1 MEDKLNKD
9 ILWVE
14 QYRPSTIDD
23 LVLPENIKGTFR
35 EIISQDKIPN
45 LILSGSAG
53 VGKTSAAMV
62 LCKALNCDY
71 IIVNGSD
78 EGRLIETLRNKL
90 TQYCSSVSMS
100 GGRKVV
106 IMDEADYMTP
116 DSVQPAMRG
125 FMEKFSSN
133 CSFIFTCNFKNRI
146 IEPIHSRC
154 AVIDYRITDTDK
166 QKLAAEFMNR
176 CITILTDNNIE
187 YDGNVVAE
195 LIMKHL
201 PDFRRVLNELQ
212 RYSVSGNIDSGILLN
227 ISDANMKELI
237 ECLKS
242 KNFKGVRTWVVDNI
256 DNDPQKIFRKIYDH
270 LYTSADPNTI
280 PQIILHIAEYQYKS
294 AFVADQEINLMAC
307 LVEIMTNAKF
317 K

>member
-1 MEDKLNKD
+1 MNND

-14 QYRPSTIDD
+14 RYRPSTVED
-23 LVLPENIKGTFR
+23 LILPEGIKNTFR
-35 EIISQDKIPN
+35 DIIGEGKIPN

-53 VGKTSAAMV
+53 TGKTSAAMV
-62 LCKALNCDY
+62 LCKELDCDY
-71 IIVNGSD
+71 IIINGSD
-78 EGRLIETLRNKL
+78 EGRLIDTLRNKL

-106 IMDEADYMTP
+106 IIDEADYMTP

-125 FMEKFSSN
+125 FIEKFSSN

-154 AVIDYRITDTDK
+154 AVIDYSASDT
-166 QKLAAEFMNR
+166 QKMCSDFMER
-176 CITILTDNNIE
+176 CNFILKEEGIE
-187 YDGNVVAE
+187 SEPKVVAE
-195 LIMKHL
+195 LIMKHF

-212 RYSVSGNIDSGILLN
+212 RYSVSGKIDSGILLN
-227 ISDANMKELI
+227 ISDTNMNELV
-237 ECLKS
+237 ESLKS
-242 KNFKGVRTWVVDNI
+242 KNFKSVRAWVVNNL
-256 DNDPQKIFRKIYDH
+256 DNDPQKVYRKIYDK
-270 LYTSADPNTI
+270 LYEKCKPESI
-280 PQIILHIAEYQYKS
+280 PAIILVIANYQYKS

-307 LVEIMTNAKF
+307 LVEIMSNAKF

>member
-1 MEDKLNKD
+1 MNKD

-14 QYRPSTIDD
+14 RYRPSTVED
-23 LVLPENIKGTFR
+23 LILPEGIKNTFR
-35 EIISQDKIPN
+35 EIIGGDKIPN

-53 VGKTSAAMV
+53 TGKTSAAIV
-62 LCKALNCDY
+62 LCKELNCDY
-71 IIVNGSD
+71 LMINGSD

-106 IMDEADYMTP
+106 IIDEADYMTP

-125 FMEKFSSN
+125 FIEKFSSN

-154 AVIDYRITDTDK
+154 AVIDYSASDSQQMCAD
-166 QKLAAEFMNR
+166 FMER
-176 CITILTDNNIE
+176 CNFILKEEGIE
-187 YDGNVVAE
+187 SDPKVVAE
-195 LIMKHL
+195 LIMKHF

-212 RYSVSGNIDSGILLN
+212 RYSVSGKIDSGILIN
-227 ISDANMKELI
+227 ISDTNMNELS
-237 ECLKS
+237 EPLKT
-242 KNFKGVRTWVVDNI
+242 KNFKSVRSWVVNNL
-256 DNDPQKIFRKIYDH
+256 DNDPQKIYRKIYDK
-270 LYTSADPNTI
+270 LYEKCDPNSI
-280 PQIILHIAEYQYKS
+280 PQIILVIADYQYKS
-294 AFVADQEINLMAC
+294 AFVGDQEINLMAC
-307 LVEIMTNAKF
+307 LVEIMSNAKF

>member
-1 MEDKLNKD
+1 MNKD

-14 QYRPSTIDD
+14 QYRPKTIDD
-23 LVLPENIKGTFR
+23 LILPESIKSTFR
-35 EIISQDKIPN
+35 DIIKQDKIPN
-45 LILSGSAG
+45 LILSGGAG
-53 VGKTSAAMV
+53 VGKTSAAIV
-62 LCKALNCDY
+62 LCKSLDCDY
-71 IIVNGSD
+71 IIINGSD

-90 TQYCSSVSMS
+90 TQYCSSVSFS

-125 FMEKFSSN
+125 FIEKFSSN

-166 QKLAAEFMNR
+166 RKLANEFMSR
-176 CITILTDNNIE
+176 CISILMENDIK
-187 YDGNVVAE
+187 YDGKVVAE

-227 ISDANMKELI
+227 ISDANMKELV

-242 KNFKGVRTWVVDNI
+242 KNFKGVRSWVVGNI
-256 DNDPQKIFRKIYDH
+256 DNDPQKIYRKVYEH
-270 LYTSADPNTI
+270 LYVAAEPSSI

-307 LVEIMTNAKF
+307 LVEIMSNAKF

>member
-1 MEDKLNKD
+1 MNKD

-14 QYRPSTIDD
+14 RYRPSTVDD
-23 LVLPENIKGTFR
+23 LILPEDIKNTFR
-35 EIISQDKIPN
+35 SIIGEGKIPN

-53 VGKTSAAMV
+53 TGKTSAAIV
-62 LCKALNCDY
+62 LCKELDCDY
-71 IIVNGSD
+71 LMINGSD

-125 FMEKFSSN
+125 FIEKFSSN

-154 AVIDYRITDTDK
+154 AVIDYGLSPNDK
-166 QKLAAEFMNR
+166 PTMGREFASR
-176 CITILTDNNIE
+176 CKFILEDNSIQFDE
-187 YDGNVVAE
+187 AVLQQMIVKYF
-195 LIMKHL
+195 

-227 ISDANMKELI
+227 ISDANMNNLADA
-237 ECLKS
+237 LKS
-242 KNFKGVRTWVVDNI
+242 KNFKEVRSWVVNNL
-256 DNDPQKIFRKIYDH
+256 DNDPKMLYRKVYDK
-270 LYTSADPNTI
+270 LYEKCDPNSL
-280 PQIILHIAEYQYKS
+280 PQIILVIAEYQYKS

-307 LVEIMTNAKF
+307 LVEIMSNAKF

>member
-1 MEDKLNKD
+1 MKD

-14 QYRPSTIDD
+14 RYRPSTIDE
-23 LVLPENIKGTFR
+23 LILPESIKTTFS
-35 EIISQDKIPN
+35 EIISQGKIPN

-53 VGKTSAAMV
+53 TGKTSAAMV
-62 LCKALNCDY
+62 LCKSLDCDY
-71 IIVNGSD
+71 MIINGSD

-106 IMDEADYMTP
+106 IIDEADYMTP
-116 DSVQPAMRG
+116 DSVQPAMRA
-125 FMEKFSSN
+125 FIEKFSSN

-154 AVIDYRITDTDK
+154 AVIDYSATDPR
-166 QKLAAEFMNR
+166 QMAGEFLAR
-176 CITILTDNNIE
+176 CNFILKENEIE
-187 YDGNVVAE
+187 YEEPVVAE
-195 LIMKHL
+195 LIMKHF

-227 ISDANMKELI
+227 ISDANMNELA
-237 ECLKS
+237 EALKT
-242 KNFKGVRTWVVDNI
+242 KNFKGVRSWVVNNL
-256 DNDPQKIFRKIYDH
+256 DNDPQKIYRKVYDK
-270 LYTSADPNTI
+270 LYEKCDPNSI
-280 PQIILHIAEYQYKS
+280 PQIILSIAEYQYKS

-307 LVEIMTNAKF
+307 LVEIMSNAKF

>member
-1 MEDKLNKD
+1 MNKD

-23 LVLPENIKGTFR
+23 LVLPEDIKGTFR

>member
-1 MEDKLNKD
+1 MNKD

-14 QYRPSTIDD
+14 RYRPSTIED
-23 LVLPENIKGTFR
+23 LILPENIKSTFR
-35 EIISQDKIPN
+35 ESISQDKIPN

-53 VGKTSAAMV
+53 TGKTSAAMV
-62 LCKALNCDY
+62 LCKELNCDY
-71 IIVNGSD
+71 IIINGSD

-106 IMDEADYMTP
+106 IIDEADYMTP

-125 FMEKFSSN
+125 FIEKFSSN

-154 AVIDYRITDTDK
+154 AVIDYSATDPR
-166 QKLAAEFMNR
+166 QMAGEFLAR
-176 CITILTDNNIE
+176 CNFILKENEIE
-187 YDGNVVAE
+187 YEEPVVAE
-195 LIMKHL
+195 LIMKHF

-227 ISDANMKELI
+227 ISDANMNELA
-237 ECLKS
+237 EALKT
-242 KNFKGVRTWVVDNI
+242 KNFKEVRSWVVNNL
-256 DNDPQKIFRKIYDH
+256 DNDPQKVYRKVYDKM
-270 LYTSADPNTI
+270 YEKCDPNSI
-280 PQIILHIAEYQYKS
+280 PAIILNIAEYQYKS
-294 AFVADQEINLMAC
+294 AFVGDQEINLMAC
-307 LVEIMTNAKF
+307 LVEIMSNAKF